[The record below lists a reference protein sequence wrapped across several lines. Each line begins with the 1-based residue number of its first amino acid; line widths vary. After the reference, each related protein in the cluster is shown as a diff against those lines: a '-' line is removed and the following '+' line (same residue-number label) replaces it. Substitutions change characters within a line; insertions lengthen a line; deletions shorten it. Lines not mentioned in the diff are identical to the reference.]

1 MPALKGILWDNDG
14 VLVDTEPLYFRA
26 NQATLREVGFEL
38 TLEDFVQISLVEGRS
53 THALLAEQG
62 LSPEQSQ
69 ALYEKRNHVYMELL
83 KTEARLME
91 GIGDVV
97 AWCAERYR
105 MGIVTSS
112 RMDHFQ
118 MIHSESN
125 LLEHFDFILTGED
138 YTRFKPDPQPYQM
151 GLERLGLPA
160 DECIVIEDTER
171 GLESARAA
179 GLRCLLLPSPMAGK
193 RDYPRAHHV
202 LGDVREIPD
211 VLAKL

>member
-1 MPALKGILWDNDG
+1 
-14 VLVDTEPLYFRA
+14 
-26 NQATLREVGFEL
+26 
-38 TLEDFVQISLVEGRS
+38 
-53 THALLAEQG
+53 
-62 LSPEQSQ
+62 
-69 ALYEKRNHVYMELL
+69 
-83 KTEARLME
+83 
-91 GIGDVV
+91 
-97 AWCAERYR
+97 
-105 MGIVTSS
+105 
-112 RMDHFQ
+112 

>member
-1 MPALKGILWDNDG
+1 MPELKGILWDDG

-26 NQATLREVGFEL
+26 NQENLREVGFEL

-62 LSPEQSQ
+62 LSPEESQ
-69 ALYEKRNHVYMELL
+69 RLYKKRNRIYMDLL
-83 KTEARLME
+83 ETEARLME

-97 AWCAERYR
+97 AWCAERFR

-118 MIHSESN
+118 TIHRASN
-125 LLEHFDFILTGED
+125 LLDHFEFILTGED

-151 GLERLGLPA
+151 GLDRLGLPA
-160 DECIVIEDTER
+160 EECIVIEDTER
-171 GLESARAA
+171 GLESARGA
-179 GLRCLLLPSPMAGK
+179 GLRCLLLPSPMTGT

-211 VLAKL
+211 ALAKL